1 MTTHIG
7 KHPLPEMYGE
17 GLEIDCQCARCG
29 SSCDWQECVGDGCY
43 DGVIEDFEDDGL
55 DGLSPRTK
63 CPECEGRGGTQRC
76 MSSHEW
82 CEANP
87 LPGRESVKRGAIEW
101 FTISERNGD
110 L

>member
-7 KHPLPEMYGE
+7 KHPLPEMYAE

-29 SSCDWQECVGDGCY
+29 SSCDWQECIECY
-43 DGVIEDFEDDGL
+43 DGQYEDADCSGVVWMN
-55 DGLSPRTK
+55 R
-63 CPECEGRGGTQRC
+63 CNACEGRGGTQRC

-87 LPGRESVKRGAIEW
+87 LPGRESVKRGKIEW
-101 FTISERNGD
+101 FTIPERKEVRDG
-110 L
+110 

>member
-7 KHPLPEMYGE
+7 KHPLPEMYSE

-29 SSCDWQECVGDGCY
+29 SSCDSDRCN
-43 DGVIEDFEDDGL
+43 
-55 DGLSPRTK
+55 
-63 CPECEGRGGTQRC
+63 ECEDGSVWDAWGYYDEGGPAYTCPACRGDYVTHRC
-76 MSSHEW
+76 LSSPEW

-87 LPGRESVKRGAIEW
+87 QPGRESVKRGKIEW
-101 FTISERNGD
+101 FTIPERKGD